1 MVNWMELIQRDKQ
14 QEFEKKSQILVGETN
29 WSIGLSSMHRGKG
42 SPRTQIGYGEK
53 AKWTTFT
60 FLVLWL
66 AGGMG
71 LGMSNNDASIP
82 LERVLDGIRPCAL
95 MTCPHTSLKLLL
107 FWSSSG
113 VSIKTSRAR
122 R

>member
-14 QEFEKKSQILVGETN
+14 QEFEKKSQILLGETN

-71 LGMSNNDASIP
+71 LGKSNNDASIP
-82 LERVLDGIRPCAL
+82 LERVLRWLHHHHCTCMDGITRR
-95 MTCPHTSLKLLL
+95 LLL
-107 FWSSSG
+107 FQTLRFNDLPPLIS
-113 VSIKTSRAR
+113 
-122 R
+122 